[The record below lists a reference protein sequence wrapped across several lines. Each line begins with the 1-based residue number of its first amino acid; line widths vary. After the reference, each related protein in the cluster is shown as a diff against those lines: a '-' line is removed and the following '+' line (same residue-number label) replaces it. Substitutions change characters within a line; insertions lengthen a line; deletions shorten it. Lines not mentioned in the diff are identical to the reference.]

1 MRLARH
7 DERARTL
14 DARLRTAI
22 VRTAE
27 RRALRLAELARTL
40 NAVSPL
46 ATLDRGYAILL
57 DRPSGRVVRSVAQV
71 DAESKL
77 RARLADG
84 DVDLRVETD

>member
-1 MRLARH
+1 
-7 DERARTL
+7 
-14 DARLRTAI
+14 
-22 VRTAE
+22 E

-57 DRPSGRVVRSVAQV
+57 DRESGQVVRSAASVSV
-71 DAESKL
+71 ESKL

-84 DVDLRVETD
+84 DIDLRVDGAE